1 MYVKDQIIRCPRL
14 DYSLVQ
20 ITALVT
26 DSPFTILQPRLRLFA
41 LSPTLVSR
49 LVLEGYIAFISIILK
64 YISLG
69 QLHPYITYV
78 SQEIYRDRK
87 ISKCD
92 DASRG

>member
-1 MYVKDQIIRCPRL
+1 MSKTKSSDVLRL

-49 LVLEGYIAFISIILK
+49 LVLEGYISFISIIIK
-64 YISLG
+64 YSLLG
-69 QLHPYITYV
+69 QLHPYTLHM
-78 SQEIYRDRK
+78 
-87 ISKCD
+87 C
-92 DASRG
+92 